1 MVRKFRLVAIV
12 EAVTYLAL
20 LSAVVLYRV
29 LDGPDFIGFLGPVH
43 GIAFL
48 VYLVL
53 VLQIREGQGWNLWH
67 TLLAIVAAAVP
78 FGGFVVERRVV
89 DDADSDAAVRR

>member
-1 MVRKFRLVAIV
+1 MVRKFRLVAII
-12 EAVTYLAL
+12 EAATYLVL

-29 LDGPDFIGFLGPVH
+29 LDGPDFIGFLGPIH

-53 VLQIREGQGWNLWH
+53 VLQIREGQGWNLWQ
-67 TLLAIVAAAVP
+67 TLLVIVASALP
-78 FGGFVVERRVV
+78 FGGFVVERRLV
-89 DDADSDAAVRR
+89 DDSDAAVRR

>member
-1 MVRKFRLVAIV
+1 MVSKFRLVAIA

-20 LSAVVLYRV
+20 LAAVVLYRV

-43 GIAFL
+43 GIVFL

-53 VLQIREGQGWNLWH
+53 VLQIRESQGWDLGQ
-67 TLLAIVAAAVP
+67 TIVVIVAAAVP
-78 FGGFVVERRVV
+78 FGGFLVERRLV
-89 DDADSDAAVRR
+89 DDADTARR

>member
-1 MVRKFRLVAIV
+1 MVRKFRLVAIL
-12 EAVTYLAL
+12 EAVSYLAL

-29 LDGPDFIGFLGPVH
+29 LDGPDFIGFLGPIH

-53 VLQIREGQGWNLWH
+53 VLQIREGQGWSLWQI
-67 TLLAIVAAAVP
+67 LLVIVASALP
-78 FGGFVVERRVV
+78 FGGFVVERRLV
-89 DDADSDAAVRR
+89 DDSDAAVRR

>member
-1 MVRKFRLVAIV
+1 MVRRFRLAAII

-53 VLQIREGQGWNLWH
+53 VLQVREGQGWNLWQ
-67 TLLAIVAAAVP
+67 TLLVTVASALP
-78 FGGFVVERRVV
+78 FGGFVVERRLV
-89 DDADSDAAVRR
+89 DAGAAAVRL